1 MLENQRILVTGAT
14 GQVARPIAEQLNQA
28 NEVWAA
34 ARFTD
39 PAAKAELETQGIKTV
54 KFTMGE
60 QDLSHMPDVDYVI
73 HCGVNAFP
81 KTPDLALTENAEG
94 TGFLMRRYRDAS
106 AFFHMSSDSVYRDHP
121 DPEAVIDESST
132 LGGYSAYSPNYAMSK
147 LATEGVVR
155 YQARDLQ
162 LPSVIARLDVA
173 YGLSGHGGVPSVLYQ
188 MMQGGMPY
196 TRKANGESFCC
207 PIYETDIVE
216 QVQGLIAH
224 AGVPAL
230 TVNLGGDEIV
240 TVEEMIRY
248 IESLTGL
255 TMKIETGDLAS
266 WQMKIVDPSLRN
278 ELAGPCKVSWK
289 EGLRT
294 ILEQRFAG
302 SIQSA

>member
-14 GQVARPIAEQLNQA
+14 GQVARPIAQILNSN

-34 ARFTD
+34 ARFSD
-39 PAAKAELETQGIKTV
+39 AEAKAELEAQGIQTV

-60 QDLSHMPDVDYVI
+60 EDLSHMPDVDYVI

-81 KTPDLALTENAEG
+81 KTPDAGLTENAEG
-94 TGFLMRRYRDAS
+94 TGFLMKRYRDAK
-106 AFFHMSSDSVYRDHP
+106 AFFHMSSDSVYRDNP

-162 LPSVIARLDVA
+162 LPAVIARLDVA
-173 YGLSGHGGVPSVLYQ
+173 YGLCGHGGVPSVLYQ

-196 TRKANGESFCC
+196 TRKSNGESFCC

-216 QVQGLIAH
+216 QVQGLLAH
-224 AGVPAL
+224 ASVPAL
-230 TVNLGGDEIV
+230 TVNLGGDEVV

-255 TMKIETGDLAS
+255 TMKIETGELAS
-266 WQMKIVDPSLRN
+266 WQMKVVDPTLRRQ
-278 ELAGPCKVSWK
+278 LAGPCKVKWQD
-289 EGLRT
+289 GLRT
-294 ILEQRFAG
+294 ILEQRFPG
-302 SIQSA
+302 SIVAA